1 MTLTPRDWYDVAFGA
16 SVFLIGLIDVIV
28 RSGLASGPIAVVIV
42 LAVAAGHYRLRPG
55 LALGGIWLAGALILA
70 GPMAV
75 PLVALS
81 AIVVAY
87 GCARYGSTA
96 VVAASAV
103 SIPLALVGGA
113 AALILG
119 GRFNVPWVY
128 ELSPRIGAGVPL
140 VVYVFGSV
148 AALVLPWLVGLAM
161 RMSDRAAETKVAHVA
176 AEHTAQ
182 VEHSARLEAE
192 ELASVREAQA
202 RMARDVHDAVGHSL
216 AVILAQA
223 EAAKILA
230 DTDPA
235 AYRRSAEAI
244 AETARASL
252 GDVRRV
258 LEPTASGITTP
269 PGDLQSLIDG
279 VRTTGAAVAWEVS
292 GSPRPMPDEHA
303 AAAYRVLQEMLTN
316 ALKHGTPG
324 AEIVARAVWEESALR
339 VDVSNLAPSGDALAS
354 GRGLAG
360 MRTRVAAL
368 GGRVT
373 TSADGQWF
381 TASLWLP
388 LATPPHGAGE
398 W

>member
-1 MTLTPRDWYDVAFGA
+1 
-16 SVFLIGLIDVIV
+16 
-28 RSGLASGPIAVVIV
+28 
-42 LAVAAGHYRLRPG
+42 
-55 LALGGIWLAGALILA
+55 
-70 GPMAV
+70 
-75 PLVALS
+75 
-81 AIVVAY
+81 
-87 GCARYGSTA
+87 
-96 VVAASAV
+96 
-103 SIPLALVGGA
+103 
-113 AALILG
+113 
-119 GRFNVPWVY
+119 
-128 ELSPRIGAGVPL
+128 
-140 VVYVFGSV
+140 
-148 AALVLPWLVGLAM
+148 
-161 RMSDRAAETKVAHVA
+161 MSDRAAETKVAHVA
-176 AEHTAQ
+176 AEHTAR
-182 VEHSARLEAE
+182 VEHSARVEAE

-202 RMARDVHDAVGHSL
+202 RMARDVHDVVGHSL

-279 VRTTGAAVAWEVS
+279 VRSTGAAVAWEVS

-354 GRGLAG
+354 GRGLVG

-388 LATPPHGAGE
+388 LATAPRQAGD